1 MRKLST
7 FTLVLCLYIGLT
19 ALSANA
25 QEYIHGQLSGTL
37 GPGTYIVDGD
47 IQVIEGDVLT
57 INPGTTLQ
65 HAGHFTWLIQGE
77 FNVMG
82 TSEDIVRFTR
92 QQPIENHLWGG
103 IRFDNS
109 LSPNSE
115 LQWCVLEACFNIV
128 YPEYRGGAI
137 FIDSTSVRISNCAI
151 LNCVATEGGGI
162 FARYTNS
169 LIVDN
174 CLFSNNISEDGGGI
188 FLYEC
193 DGVQITKCIFN
204 GNTST
209 ST

>member
-7 FTLVLCLYIGLT
+7 LIWILCLWIGLA
-19 ALSANA
+19 ALSVNA

-47 IQVIEGDVLT
+47 IQVVEGDVLT

-65 HAGHFTWLIQGE
+65 HAGHFIWLIQGE

-82 TSEDIVRFTR
+82 TSDDIVNFTR
-92 QQPIENHLWGG
+92 QQPNEDHLWGG

-109 LSPNSE
+109 VSPNNE
-115 LQWCVLEACFNIV
+115 QQWCVIEDCFNV
-128 YPEYRGGAI
+128 RNPDYRGGAI
-137 FIDSTSVRISNCAI
+137 YIDSSVVRISNCAI

-162 FARYTNS
+162 FARFTDS

-174 CLFSNNISEDGGGI
+174 CLFTGNIAEDGGGI
-188 FLYEC
+188 FLNEC
-193 DGVQITKCIFN
+193 DGVRITKCIFN
-204 GNTST
+204 QNTST